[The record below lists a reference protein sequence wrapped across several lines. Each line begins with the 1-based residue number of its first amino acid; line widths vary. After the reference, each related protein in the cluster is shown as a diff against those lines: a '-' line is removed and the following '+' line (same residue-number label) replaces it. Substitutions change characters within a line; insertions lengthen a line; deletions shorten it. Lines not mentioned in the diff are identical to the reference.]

1 MSYLSWPM
9 TFIWYGGA
17 GGPITG
23 PITGRRPTTGA
34 TCGIAGMTAASC
46 RCADIS
52 KSLRFRLLAHA
63 SLMYTNAPP
72 KTTKK
77 VKISSRFIPFP
88 SVKDSPEMLKIP
100 IFSLLFC
107 FVSVLTSS
115 ATVEDCFDPIFVKSF
130 EWSKCS
136 VFSEWLVNLSKCLVS
151 NINKRNSRRSLEV
164 NPLLGWVDC

>member
-9 TFIWYGGA
+9 TFIWYPGGA
-17 GGPITG
+17 GG

-34 TCGIAGMTAASC
+34 TCGIAAGMTAASC

-52 KSLRFRLLAHA
+52 KSLRFRLFAHA

-88 SVKDSPEMLKIP
+88 LVKDSPEMLKIP

-115 ATVEDCFDPIFVKSF
+115 ATVEDCFDPIFVKR
-130 EWSKCS
+130 SKCS
-136 VFSEWLVNLSKCLVS
+136 VFSEWLVKSKCLVS
-151 NINKRNSRRSLEV
+151 NINKRKSRRSLEV
-164 NPLLGWVDC
+164 NLLPG